1 MIPPEIKRRGPKAE
15 EAYRKALRKGKE
27 KIPRCSLQIL
37 GEERVGKTSL
47 LRSLTGKNFIED
59 LDSTRGIDNKLV
71 DTLVDIRPICMAA
84 WEEVN
89 PQDQARKDDTLLVT
103 GVIGELKKEGVLADQ
118 QTPREKT
125 SRTKEPP
132 EISEEELLQRI
143 EDAITAFEQPLEDPE
158 PSPLQHLPP
167 PHPSVVPQY
176 HHPVAQPRPQ
186 PQPQPAPRPPPPD
199 LKPQTKREEEPKGVK
214 SHNPKPPRERA
225 PNPTR
230 PSPTPPSQQAVP
242 AENRKEASRPS
253 GTLISRRLHQDVGR
267 MIKTPTA
274 QQEPTLHLN
283 TYDFAGQKQ
292 YRPMHH
298 CFITRRALYLVVF
311 NLQHM
316 AEYLSDKGAAER
328 NPLEEIRYW
337 LNSIHAH
344 IHIPTEDKITKRVCL
359 VGTHKAPKEGK
370 QLKECDF
377 AKIHDE
383 LEKVFTGDSRTVN
396 HLCYTRDE
404 RIFVAIENSL
414 DGEEER
420 EASGITTLQSELTN
434 TCAELPFLKEQH
446 PIIWLRFERGLLQLR
461 EEYRGRLTPPL
472 INLVM
477 VRKMGQTYGIEE
489 PDHALHFFHDTGTI
503 ILLSKSVF
511 SMDCT
516 TIAPLVSSIEIIT
529 VFVVNVYPLLI

>member
-1 MIPPEIKRRGPKAE
+1 MALLGHTLAVIPPEIKRRGPQAV
-15 EAYRKALRKGKE
+15 EAYRRALRRGKE

-59 LDSTRGIDNKLV
+59 LDPTRGIDNTLV
-71 DTLVDIRPICMAA
+71 DTLVDIRPISMAA

-89 PQDQARKDDTLLVT
+89 PQDQAKKDDTLLVT

-118 QTPREKT
+118 QTPREKR
-125 SRTKEPP
+125 SRTKKPP
-132 EISEEELLQRI
+132 VISEEGFLERI
-143 EDAITAFEQPLEDPE
+143 KKVIAKYEQPQEAPE
-158 PSPLQHLPP
+158 PPPPQDVPPSPPSEAPP
-167 PHPSVVPQY
+167 PHQAT
-176 HHPVAQPRPQ
+176 PVARPQ
-186 PQPQPAPRPPPPD
+186 PEPQPEPAPEPPPPD
-199 LKPQTKREEEPKGVK
+199 LKPQTTPSKREKKTKPVE
-214 SHNPKPPRERA
+214 SQNPKPPRERA
-225 PNPTR
+225 PHPSR
-230 PSPTPPSQQAVP
+230 PSPSQKAVP
-242 AENRKEASRPS
+242 TESRKEASRPP
-253 GTLISRRLHQDVGR
+253 GTLVSRRLHRDVGR
-267 MIKTPTA
+267 MMKAPTPPE
-274 QQEPTLHLN
+274 EPTLHLN

-316 AEYLSDKGAAER
+316 VEYLSDKGAAQR

-344 IHIPTEDKITKRVCL
+344 IHIPTEEGKTTKRVYL

-370 QLKECDF
+370 QLKECDLE
-377 AKIHDE
+377 KIHDE
-383 LEKVFTGDSRTVN
+383 LDAVFSEDDRTVT
-396 HLCYTRDE
+396 HLCYTGDDE
-404 RIFVAIENSL
+404 QIFVAIENSL
-414 DGEEER
+414 DGKEER
-420 EASGITTLQSELTN
+420 EASGIIALQRELKD
-434 TCAELPFLKEQH
+434 TCGVLPFLKEQH

-461 EEYRGRLTPPL
+461 EEYQGRLTPPL
-472 INLVM
+472 ITLEAVQE
-477 VRKMGQTYGIEE
+477 MGKTCGIEE

-516 TIAPLVSSIEIIT
+516 TV
-529 VFVVNVYPLLI
+529 